1 MQKDVL
7 VRRSPEDVQE
17 KKNDYVVLEI
27 DGSIRACGAL
37 HHWGEAQG
45 EIAAVAT
52 DPMYTDLGLG
62 RRIVGF
68 LVEKA
73 RKSGMRRVFA
83 LTTQTQDWFES
94 LGFKET
100 TVETLPEQK
109 RRIYDL
115 NRKSNVFALELSS
128 VPN

>member
-1 MQKDVL
+1 
-7 VRRSPEDVQE
+7 
-17 KKNDYVVLEI
+17 
-27 DGSIRACGAL
+27 L
-37 HHWGEAQG
+37 HDWGEAQG
-45 EIAAVAT
+45 EIAAVST

-73 RKSGMRRVFA
+73 KKSGMRRVFV

-109 RRIYDL
+109 RKVYDL
-115 NRKSNVFALELSS
+115 SRKSNVFALELSS
-128 VPN
+128 VPA